1 MAMTVMNNGAAMM
14 SLGELNKNISK
25 AAKDLKKVS
34 SGMRLNSAG
43 DDASGYAISEKM
55 RTRLHSL
62 VQDDQ
67 NVQNGVSL
75 LKVAAGGIE
84 DITDELCSLKELAI
98 NAANDTN
105 TDADRATI
113 QKEFDQR
120 RAQIDA
126 IASGTTYNGKV
137 LLDGR

>member
-55 RTRLHSL
+55 AQSFFLW
-62 VQDDQ
+62 DEP
-67 NVQNGVSL
+67 VS
-75 LKVAAGGIE
+75 
-84 DITDELCSLKELAI
+84 
-98 NAANDTN
+98 
-105 TDADRATI
+105 
-113 QKEFDQR
+113 
-120 RAQIDA
+120 
-126 IASGTTYNGKV
+126 TY
-137 LLDGR
+137 